1 MLWQRR
7 QRTVTS
13 SPPRDHPRFSRRQCF
28 RDVCFRRLAVRRLR
42 TGAPVSIPLVPS
54 ISGAFPHAFTRQ
66 GHVRGRNDHR
76 RPERDA
82 HCRRAVVC
90 PGPWIPENQGSIGG
104 LRLREISVV
113 IRQLRLSAAPT
124 TGRPVSGSPPWC
136 ACLRPGLSSGAFRW
150 LTVTSA
156 ASTDGWSAS
165 GHVPL
170 RTGRSAVEF
179 DVSVDGFPEQ
189 GRQVSSPTRP

>member
-1 MLWQRR
+1 M
-7 QRTVTS
+7 
-13 SPPRDHPRFSRRQCF
+13 P
-28 RDVCFRRLAVRRLR
+28 
-42 TGAPVSIPLVPS
+42 
-54 ISGAFPHAFTRQ
+54 
-66 GHVRGRNDHR
+66 HVRAERTAGRLGDVWGRNDHR

-136 ACLRPGLSSGAFRW
+136 ACLRPGLSSGAFRS

-165 GHVPL
+165 GHVPQDWAIRGRVRRL
-170 RTGRSAVEF
+170 GRRIPRTGPTSVFTDTAVGQFALDATNVTSSILLSRELKSPGSVEGPNY
-179 DVSVDGFPEQ
+179 VSDSR
-189 GRQVSSPTRP
+189 GRAGKR

>member
-1 MLWQRR
+1 MTRIR
-7 QRTVTS
+7 QPT
-13 SPPRDHPRFSRRQCF
+13 PRDIRALVDFLPRLYGDGTAPPVMRWFA
-28 RDVCFRRLAVRRLR
+28 LHTEGYR
-42 TGAPVSIPLVPS
+42 TAAG
-54 ISGAFPHAFTRQ
+54 PHS
-66 GHVRGRNDHR
+66 
-76 RPERDA
+76 P
-82 HCRRAVVC
+82 C
-90 PGPWIPENQGSIGG
+90 PGTFGAGTIIGG
-104 LRLREISVV
+104 RQSRHHSHAIVPADQRVPEKDGVADHLRLRRGVTV
-113 IRQLRLSAAPT
+113 HVRPLRLSAAPT

-136 ACLRPGLSSGAFRW
+136 ACLRLGLSSGAFRW